1 MVEPKEEQHPTKAD
15 PRLLAQPSGAMNV
28 VAFYG
33 RVAGWA
39 GSVLLLAALFWAS
52 IAKAPLQHTPMP
64 VRILGI
70 LALLCIAF
78 WVYSNIHQL
87 VIAIRTRGVQSALN
101 SALFSVLVLAILV
114 LLNYVS
120 LRHEVF
126 RGDLTKSKQ
135 YSLSTQTTKII
146 KGLDQKVTITAFVS
160 DEQGNADTMRRLLHQ
175 YEVAG
180 GNKLA
185 VKLYDF
191 KTDIDKAQE
200 YGARYD
206 GTMYVECGAEGAKRK
221 EEIQGGTEEQI
232 TSAILAATT
241 GQKTLIC
248 ALTGHGEI
256 GIEGG
261 GPDKPAF
268 GMLKSILQNQQYQ
281 VDPLN
286 LVTLAKPEV
295 PADCKLLII
304 AGAKYAPTAKEM
316 TAIAQYVDQGG
327 NLLLLLEPP
336 PAPSFADLLKAHGV
350 TPLAGQVKDPLSSAE
365 GNPQILAALPQDHD
379 VTRGLQYIVLP
390 TTVAFDVEESTPP
403 PSMPGAPPPPSD
415 SKAKPLLKTS
425 DAATVANL
433 AGRRGPFSVAVAVD
447 ESPAPP
453 PQMPGQPPQEQPS
466 SERKSRLLIV
476 GDSDFITD
484 NFISQLGGLGRQ
496 NLAFAA
502 MSINWLVKNEKL
514 VTIPPK
520 EPEERPYSVTDAQR
534 RFTWALTAGIV
545 PLLIIIAGAFIWW
558 RRRV

>member
-1 MVEPKEEQHPTKAD
+1 MAESREEQHPTKGD
-15 PRLLAQPSGAMNV
+15 PRLLAQPSGAMSIL
-28 VAFYG
+28 AFYG

-64 VRILGI
+64 VRVLGL

-87 VIAIRTRGVQSALN
+87 VVAIRTRGVQSALN

-135 YSLSTQTTKII
+135 YSLSEQTTKII
-146 KGLDQKVTITAFVS
+146 KGLEQKVTITAFIS
-160 DEQGNADTMRRLLHQ
+160 DEQYNADTTRRLLHQ
-175 YEVAG
+175 YEVSG
-180 GNKLA
+180 GSKLT
-185 VKLYDF
+185 VKVYDF

-200 YGARYD
+200 YGARFD
-206 GTMYVECGAEGAKRK
+206 GTMYVECGEEGAKRK
-221 EEIQGGTEEQI
+221 EEIQGGSEEQI

-241 GQKTLIC
+241 GQKTRLC

-261 GPDKPAF
+261 GPDKPSF

-281 VDPLN
+281 VEPLN
-286 LVTLAKPEV
+286 LVTQAQPVV
-295 PADCKLLII
+295 PSDCKLLII

-316 TAIAQYVDQGG
+316 TAISQYVDQGG
-327 NLLLLLEPP
+327 NLLLLLEPA
-336 PAPSFADLLKAHGV
+336 PAPDFGAFLKAHGI
-350 TPLAGQVKDPLSSAE
+350 TPLTGQVKDPLSSAE
-365 GNPQILAALPQDHD
+365 GNPQILATVPQDHD
-379 VTRGLQYIVLP
+379 VTRGLQFIVLP
-390 TTVAFDVEESTPP
+390 TAVAFDVAESAPP

-415 SKAKPLLKTS
+415 DKAKSLLKTS
-425 DAATVANL
+425 DAATVAGV
-433 AGRRGPFSVAVAVD
+433 AGRRGPFAMAVAVD

-453 PQMPGQPPQEQPS
+453 PQMPGQPPQEQPA
-466 SERKSRLLIV
+466 SERKARLVVV

-484 NFISQLGGLGRQ
+484 GFIGQLGGLGRQ

-502 MSINWLVKNEKL
+502 MAINWLVKNEKL

-520 EPEERPYSVTDAQR
+520 EPAERPYSVTDAQR
-534 RFTWALTAGIV
+534 RFTWAVTAGIV

-558 RRRV
+558 RRRA